1 MNAPEILAPRAT
13 RIPEQSLDQLFREA
27 RTHSF
32 WQSRAIERDTL
43 KEIYELARMGPT
55 SANTSPARFLFLASD
70 EAKARLLPAMAPG
83 NLDKTRSAPVVAII
97 AHDREFYEELPTL
110 FPQADAKSWFVG
122 NPAAIEATASRN
134 SSLQGAYLM
143 LAARALGVD
152 CGPMSGFDADKV
164 NGEFFPDGKW
174 RVNFICNLGY
184 GDDSKLFPR
193 NPRLSFDQACRVL

>member
-32 WQSRAIERDTL
+32 WQPRAVERETL

-55 SANTSPARFLFLASD
+55 SANTSPARFLFLVSD
-70 EAKARLLPAMAPG
+70 EAKARLLPAMSPG

-97 AHDREFYEELPTL
+97 AEDREFYQELPTL
-110 FPQADAKSWFVG
+110 FPQVDAKSWFVG
-122 NPAAIEATASRN
+122 NPALVEATASRN

-143 LAARALGVD
+143 LAARAVGVD

-184 GDDSKLFPR
+184 GDASKLFPR